1 MFPHETSWWIKGDA
15 VDLVE
20 GLGESMRGEWS
31 GDVDL
36 NDGQLQQ
43 LFQQYQSHMEFIKT
57 IGLNDRR
64 DHSCIISDLLLE
76 IESLKNDVEFLS
88 QSMFGLLYVHVC

>member
-1 MFPHETSWWIKGDA
+1 
-15 VDLVE
+15 
-20 GLGESMRGEWS
+20 MRGEWS

-43 LFQQYQSHMEFIKT
+43 LFQQYPSRIEFIKT

-64 DHSCIISDLLLE
+64 DRSCILSDLLLE
-76 IESLKNDVEFLS
+76 IESLKNDKEFLS
-88 QSMFGLLYVHVC
+88 KSMFDLLYVCYLVVA